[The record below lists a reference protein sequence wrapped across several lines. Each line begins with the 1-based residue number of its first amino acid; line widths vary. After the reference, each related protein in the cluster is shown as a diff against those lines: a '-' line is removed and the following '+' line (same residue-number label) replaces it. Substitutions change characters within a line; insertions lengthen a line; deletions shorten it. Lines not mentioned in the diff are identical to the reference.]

1 VAGWLPVRRVPREQ
15 PATALRG
22 HKLAHPMVSSDGTRV
37 GFGGVTL
44 GRASIYGITAD
55 AECAQGGRHRSP
67 SRWCDCGFYCVHTL
81 DDARALA
88 CDPDYRYAVLLDVVV
103 SGRYMRYERGLRY
116 ARQRVTAVRVGRCA
130 CGERARVFVEA
141 SAGTAGWRRLV
152 AVCASC
158 AGTRAV
164 LSFGWL
170 SRMLSGVPVTV
181 DAAPTIGAGSAG
193 TGSLGAEIGA
203 EIGAEG
209 PDTVA
214 ELTGASAGS
223 GSASSASESATAVGT
238 DTAPAPTVGHVGDAP
253 ALSEV
258 PVEALVPLLTAEVT
272 LLQARLD
279 EVQRQLARLT
289 PE

>member
-1 VAGWLPVRRVPREQ
+1 MAGWLPVRRVPRER
-15 PATALRG
+15 PATPLRG

-44 GRASIYGITAD
+44 GRASVYGVIAD

-130 CGERARVFVEA
+130 CGGHARMFVEA

-170 SRMLSGVPVTV
+170 SRMLAGVPVIADPPSGVSSTTE
-181 DAAPTIGAGSAG
+181 APDLVAGPAGPGA
-193 TGSLGAEIGA
+193 T
-203 EIGAEG
+203 
-209 PDTVA
+209 
-214 ELTGASAGS
+214 TGASPA
-223 GSASSASESATAVGT
+223 AAETAAAVGT
-238 DTAPAPTVGHVGDAP
+238 ETAPAPALSRVGEPP

-258 PVEALVPLLTAEVT
+258 PAEALVPLLTAEVT

>member
-1 VAGWLPVRRVPREQ
+1 MAGWLPVHRVARER
-15 PATALRG
+15 PATSLRG

-44 GRASIYGITAD
+44 GRANVYGVIAD

-67 SRWCDCGFYCVHTL
+67 SRWCDCGFYCVRTL
-81 DDARALA
+81 DDARVLA
-88 CDPDYRYAVLLDVVV
+88 YDPDYRYAVLLDVVV

-130 CGERARVFVEA
+130 CGLRARVFVET

-152 AVCASC
+152 AVCATC
-158 AGTRAV
+158 AGARAV

-170 SRMLSGVPVTV
+170 SRMLSGVPVSSDTGGGAMRAEEP
-181 DAAPTIGAGSAG
+181 DAMAGLDGSAG
-193 TGSLGAEIGA
+193 
-203 EIGAEG
+203 
-209 PDTVA
+209 
-214 ELTGASAGS
+214 AGDS
-223 GSASSASESATAVGT
+223 PAAQSATPPAVESSPM
-238 DTAPAPTVGHVGDAP
+238 PAPSRVGEPVEM
-253 ALSEV
+253 SEV
-258 PVEALVPLLTAEVT
+258 PIDALVPLLTAEVT

-289 PE
+289 PQ

>member
-1 VAGWLPVRRVPREQ
+1 
-15 PATALRG
+15 
-22 HKLAHPMVSSDGTRV
+22 MVSADGTRV

-44 GRASIYGITAD
+44 GRANVYGVVAD

-130 CGERARVFVEA
+130 CGQRARVFVEA
-141 SAGTAGWRRLV
+141 NAGTAGWRRLV

-158 AGTRAV
+158 AGGRAV

-170 SRMLSGVPVTV
+170 SRMLAGVPVTP
-181 DAAPTIGAGSAG
+181 DESTAATAG
-193 TGSLGAEIGA
+193 TEAERETPAAAGVAAATATSEGTSALG
-203 EIGAEG
+203 
-209 PDTVA
+209 
-214 ELTGASAGS
+214 TGAAADPTPNRGD
-223 GSASSASESATAVGT
+223 G
-238 DTAPAPTVGHVGDAP
+238 APE
-253 ALSEV
+253 LSEV

>member
-1 VAGWLPVRRVPREQ
+1 
-15 PATALRG
+15 
-22 HKLAHPMVSSDGTRV
+22 MVSSDGTRV

-44 GRASIYGITAD
+44 GRASVYGVIAD

-81 DDARALA
+81 EDARALA
-88 CDPDYRYAVLLDVVV
+88 CDPDYRYAVLLDVVA

-130 CGERARVFVEA
+130 CGQRARVFVEA
-141 SAGTAGWRRLV
+141 NSGTAGWRRLV
-152 AVCASC
+152 AVCAC
-158 AGTRAV
+158 GAGTRAV

-170 SRMLSGVPVTV
+170 SRMLAGVPVSPDSGVDLVADPVTGPVADSGTV
-181 DAAPTIGAGSAG
+181 AAGVTDSAEIVPGSAG
-193 TGSLGAEIGA
+193 TGAAAPASPVTEGATA
-203 EIGAEG
+203 
-209 PDTVA
+209 
-214 ELTGASAGS
+214 TGT
-223 GSASSASESATAVGT
+223 GSAAMPSRVGG
-238 DTAPAPTVGHVGDAP
+238 PS

-258 PVEALVPLLTAEVT
+258 PPEALVPLLTAEVT

-289 PE
+289 PD

>member
-1 VAGWLPVRRVPREQ
+1 MAAWLPVRRVSRER
-15 PATALRG
+15 PATVLTG

-44 GRASIYGITAD
+44 GRATVYGVVAD

-81 DDARALA
+81 DDARGLA

-103 SGRYMRYERGLRY
+103 SGRYVRYERGLRY
-116 ARQRVTAVRVGRCA
+116 ARQRITAVRVGRCA
-130 CGERARVFVEA
+130 CGQRARMFVEA

-164 LSFGWL
+164 LTFGWL
-170 SRMLSGVPVTV
+170 SRMLAGVPVRAD
-181 DAAPTIGAGSAG
+181 DAGTIVTEAPAQAAGLSNGDGVAATTSAALTSTSTAELGSAVG
-193 TGSLGAEIGA
+193 R
-203 EIGAEG
+203 
-209 PDTVA
+209 D
-214 ELTGASAGS
+214 ASPKPVPGQ
-223 GSASSASESATAVGT
+223 
-238 DTAPAPTVGHVGDAP
+238 VGHLQE
-253 ALSEV
+253 LSDV

-279 EVQRQLARLT
+279 EVQRQLARLN
-289 PE
+289 PG

>member
-1 VAGWLPVRRVPREQ
+1 MP
-15 PATALRG
+15 LRG

-44 GRASIYGITAD
+44 GRASVYGVIAE

-103 SGRYMRYERGLRY
+103 SGRYMRYERGMRY

-130 CGERARVFVEA
+130 CGHRARVFVEA

-158 AGTRAV
+158 AGARAV

-170 SRMLSGVPVTV
+170 SRMLSGVPVTLDAP
-181 DAAPTIGAGSAG
+181 DAAATVADESPNRVTGAGLAGAG
-193 TGSLGAEIGA
+193 TPL
-203 EIGAEG
+203 AEG
-209 PDTVA
+209 TTAAATESHSTPAPSRVSEPSDTPA
-214 ELTGASAGS
+214 T
-223 GSASSASESATAVGT
+223 SSAMSK
-238 DTAPAPTVGHVGDAP
+238 
-253 ALSEV
+253 V
-258 PVEALVPLLTAEVT
+258 PIEALVPLLTAEVT

-289 PE
+289 PR

>member
-1 VAGWLPVRRVPREQ
+1 
-15 PATALRG
+15 
-22 HKLAHPMVSSDGTRV
+22 MVSSDGTRV

-44 GRASIYGITAD
+44 GRANVYGVIAD

-88 CDPDYRYAVLLDVVV
+88 CDPDYRYAVLLDVIV

-130 CGERARVFVEA
+130 CGHRARVFVEA

-170 SRMLSGVPVTV
+170 SRMLSGVPVIPDTIAG
-181 DAAPTIGAGSAG
+181 AATIGTESPDVVAGVSGSSGVAG
-193 TGSLGAEIGA
+193 AATSPGAESTTA
-203 EIGAEG
+203 TATESNSKPAPSRVSE
-209 PDTVA
+209 PAD
-214 ELTGASAGS
+214 ASAMSAMSDMS
-223 GSASSASESATAVGT
+223 G
-238 DTAPAPTVGHVGDAP
+238 
-253 ALSEV
+253 V
-258 PVEALVPLLTAEVT
+258 PIEALVPLLTAEVT

-289 PE
+289 PQ

>member
-1 VAGWLPVRRVPREQ
+1 
-15 PATALRG
+15 
-22 HKLAHPMVSSDGTRV
+22 MVSSDGTRV

-44 GRASIYGITAD
+44 GRASIYGVIAN
-55 AECAQGGRHRSP
+55 AVCAQGGRHRSP

-88 CDPDYRYAVLLDVVV
+88 SDPDYRYAVLLEVVA
-103 SGRYMRYERGLRY
+103 SGRFIRYERGLRY

-130 CGERARVFVEA
+130 CGHHARVFVEA
-141 SAGTAGWRRLV
+141 GAATAGWRRLV

-170 SRMLSGVPVTV
+170 SRMLAGVPVSPDTIAG
-181 DAAPTIGAGSAG
+181 AATIETEAPDVLAELAG
-193 TGSLGAEIGA
+193 TGGIAEA
-203 EIGAEG
+203 ATSTAATS
-209 PDTVA
+209 TVA
-214 ELTGASAGS
+214 EGAGVA
-223 GSASSASESATAVGT
+223 ATESNPQ
-238 DTAPAPTVGHVGDAP
+238 PAPSRVGEPSGTSAAMSDM
-253 ALSEV
+253 SEV

-289 PE
+289 PR

>member
-1 VAGWLPVRRVPREQ
+1 MTGWLPVRRIPREQ
-15 PATALRG
+15 PTAALRG

-44 GRASIYGITAD
+44 GRASIYGVIGD

-88 CDPDYRYAVLLDVVV
+88 CDPDYRYAVVLDVVV
-103 SGRYMRYERGLRY
+103 SGRYIRYERGLRY

-130 CGERARVFVEA
+130 CGDRARVFVEA

-152 AVCASC
+152 AVCPCC

-170 SRMLSGVPVTV
+170 SRMLAGVPVTADV
-181 DAAPTIGAGSAG
+181 DPSIGNDAPGDAA
-193 TGSLGAEIGA
+193 E
-203 EIGAEG
+203 
-209 PDTVA
+209 V
-214 ELTGASAGS
+214 
-223 GSASSASESATAVGT
+223 SASSASLSTSSVSECATAAGAE
-238 DTAPAPTVGHVGDAP
+238 TAPAEDPNRMDEP
-253 ALSEV
+253 ATLSSV

-279 EVQRQLARLT
+279 EIQRQLARLT
-289 PE
+289 PQ